1 MIFGPDKIP
10 ELARNLGKLVNDVKR
25 ASEDI
30 KTEINREA
38 DRKDRDKRLQEYKAK
53 VEKDLEPD
61 VETETDAPES
71 TTTKIK

>member
-10 ELARNLGKLVNDVKR
+10 ELARNLGK
-25 ASEDI
+25 
-30 KTEINREA
+30 
-38 DRKDRDKRLQEYKAK
+38 LQEYKAK